1 MADEASP
8 TPSGASVSGEPQTNS
23 GVDLARSMLSRAKAD
38 AAARSTRQRWPA
50 GRTRQRPAATPSSS
64 GPDDRDP
71 QPLGQAVDRLVAE
84 RGWQTEQAVG
94 GVEGRWSQI
103 VGGEL
108 AGHCLPERFD
118 DGVLTVRA
126 DSTAWA
132 TQVRMLAGTVLARL
146 NDDLGAGTV
155 TRLTVVGPAGP
166 SWKKGKLSVKG
177 RGPRDTYG

>member
-1 MADEASP
+1 MVDDANPPAS
-8 TPSGASVSGEPQTNS
+8 SEPRTSS

-38 AAARSTRQRWPA
+38 AAARPTHQRWPG
-50 GRTRQRPAATPSSS
+50 GRRRQRPAATPGSSS

-71 QPLGQAVDRLVAE
+71 QPLSRAVDRLVAE

-108 AGHCLPERFD
+108 AEHCLPERFD

-146 NDDLGAGTV
+146 NTDLGAGTV
-155 TRLTVVGPAGP
+155 TRLNVVGPTAP